1 MAKKESTTSGQVAP
15 TAPSLPP
22 FPAFS
27 QTPLGQRMAMMSSGA
42 DGSLPVWA
50 NGGNLTNFDPGAVP
64 LSTTPPT
71 SSAPS
76 PYGPVPPAAST
87 PREQAAP
94 AVSTGQSPWAAAN
107 PLARPGEPPRLGD
120 DIRSD
125 IFRQIYRTGK
135 RSDTPAGPMLMN
147 IGKPSV
153 PQADPL
159 AALNPATEPES
170 PPRYLD
176 ASGNTAP
183 PAGNILPSNSYGA
196 GPSSGPAGAVRGA
209 GPAGRLAARMRTGG
223 GQGQMAP
230 PGVAGTTPRGPQ
242 FSQLPAPRGPNRTGQ
257 RRSTTTPRRSLLR
270 RP

>member
-27 QTPLGQRMAMMSSGA
+27 QTPLGQRMAMMSQGV

-50 NGGNLTNFDPGAVP
+50 NGGNLTNFDPGAAP
-64 LSTTPPT
+64 LSTTPAT
-71 SSAPS
+71 SAAPS
-76 PYGPVPPAAST
+76 PYGSALPPVTSA

-94 AVSTGQSPWAAAN
+94 ALSTEQSPWAAAN

-159 AALNPATEPES
+159 AALNPIAEPES

-183 PAGNILPSNSYGA
+183 PAGNIVPNTGYGV
-196 GPSSGPAGAVRGA
+196 GPQSAQGTGRAF
-209 GPAGRLAARMRTGG
+209 GPAGRLAARMKTGG